1 MTFAGEKRWEPQK
14 FIVFLPNVFSKSSTP
29 NWEQFEMNRASKKR
43 DFSFRTQIKICDL
56 KIQSNHKLESKK
68 SGPAKKKGL
77 PGSVSCRS

>member
-1 MTFAGEKRWEPQK
+1 MY
-14 FIVFLPNVFSKSSTP
+14 FLNLQHQTESSLKWT
-29 NWEQFEMNRASKKR
+29 ELAKKR

-68 SGPAKKKGL
+68 SGPAKNKGL